1 MSPAQGQYENRD
13 GDVESKKVKGDII
26 KGKDIVKPHTAT
38 QIREDSVDNVHNV
51 PDNLSSVVGEPPLS
65 QKGDIM
71 KTDSEQA
78 ISGDL
83 KRGQYKTGEQQL
95 KKSGD
100 NRDIMAE
107 PVKVG
112 KIERPTPP
120 KTPPR
125 DDPGLQKFKA
135 GMKKRHC
142 LMCGEHFSYDL
153 GIQWQAGYICA
164 RCHREGPPPAPVKP
178 DSQTTLGK
186 DEAKA

>member
-1 MSPAQGQYENRD
+1 
-13 GDVESKKVKGDII
+13 
-26 KGKDIVKPHTAT
+26 
-38 QIREDSVDNVHNV
+38 
-51 PDNLSSVVGEPPLS
+51 
-65 QKGDIM
+65 
-71 KTDSEQA
+71 
-78 ISGDL
+78 
-83 KRGQYKTGEQQL
+83 
-95 KKSGD
+95 
-100 NRDIMAE
+100 MAE

-125 DDPGLQKFKA
+125 DDTGFKKFQA

-142 LMCGEHFSYDL
+142 LLCGQNFSYDL
-153 GIQWQAGYICA
+153 GVHFQGGYICA